1 MIPPGP
7 ESQSELQMRSSIL
20 LSSSTLRVVL
30 TVATLL
36 AAVGASPAPVSA
48 EQDRATVAALDTKYQ
63 EAVKRNDA
71 ETMGQI
77 LHEDFILVLGNG
89 RTATRD
95 DLLNE
100 ARKGTIQYERQDED
114 PGTQTVRMYGDTAIV
129 TARLWLKYVAEG
141 KAFERRLWFSDTYV
155 RTPQGWRYV
164 FGQASLALPPEDKP
178 K

>member
-164 FGQASLALPPEDKP
+164 FGPASLALPPEDKP

>member
-1 MIPPGP
+1 
-7 ESQSELQMRSSIL
+7 MRSSSIGAALTAASL
-20 LSSSTLRVVL
+20 LTGS
-30 TVATLL
+30 
-36 AAVGASPAPVSA
+36 AASLASP

-77 LHEDFILVLGNG
+77 LHEDFILVLGTG
-89 RTATRD
+89 RTATRE

-155 RTPQGWRYV
+155 RTPQGWRYA
-164 FGQASLALPPEDKP
+164 FGQASLALPPDEKATSR
-178 K
+178 

>member
-1 MIPPGP
+1 
-7 ESQSELQMRSSIL
+7 MRFSIF
-20 LSSSTLRVVL
+20 SSSTLRVVL
-30 TVATLL
+30 TAVTLL
-36 AAVGASPAPVSA
+36 AAVGASPAPVSP

-77 LHEDFILVLGNG
+77 LHEDFVLVLGNG
-89 RTATRD
+89 RTATRV
-95 DLLNE
+95 DLLSE

-141 KAFERRLWFSDTYV
+141 KSFERRLWFSDTYV
-155 RTPQGWRYV
+155 RTPKGWRYV
-164 FGQASLALPPEDKP
+164 FGQASLSLPADDKA